1 MSERTW
7 FLTTLL
13 RIQSVFSFLMGVSW
27 ITTSTTNRLAGVS
40 WLEYAFAALP
50 NIGVYEANADTVM
63 GGGWI
68 LAAVVMAV
76 AGWFGGRSK
85 NLENLGFGVAIF
97 WPLLAATIFLVAF
110 FQGTAPVGW
119 IGSLTYLSLIAPYAA
134 HLRKYPGMEGV
145 SLATG
150 SIPIPGATG
159 DDHGPGSGHDPF

>member
-13 RIQSVFSFLMGVSW
+13 RIQSVFAFLMGVSW
-27 ITTSTTNRLAGVS
+27 ITTATTNRLAGVS

-50 NIGVYEANADTVM
+50 NIGVYEVNADTAM
-63 GGGWI
+63 GVGWI